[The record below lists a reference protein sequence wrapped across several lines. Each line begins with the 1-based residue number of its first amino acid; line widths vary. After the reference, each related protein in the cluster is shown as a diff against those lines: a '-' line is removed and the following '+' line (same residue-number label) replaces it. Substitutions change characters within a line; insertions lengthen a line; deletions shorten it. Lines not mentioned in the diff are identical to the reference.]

1 MNKTL
6 IATALL
12 VATFSCRADVNGSL
26 NSFFNGLGY
35 SNVTNPSSFK
45 GQTAN
50 YYTGG
55 NLFVRT
61 PVTNAQLVSI
71 TLPKISAGCGGID
84 MFLGGFSHIN
94 STALTQLGKSIV
106 ANAVPFAVD
115 LALQTWAP
123 QLKQIRDN
131 LQSIADKY
139 LNQSINS
146 CEAAQAGVS
155 ALAGFAGVGSQKYIC
170 ATMGTQNNAFADWVA
185 GQQECGAG
193 GQADTQL
200 NHAKNDP
207 ALKDMVRKSHNI
219 VWSAILKNAFLASD
233 TDLAQFLMSISGT
246 YIYDTNGKPKYYS
259 SLLTH
264 NNNLIN
270 ALLMGGK
277 AKTYVCDI
285 KAADKCLR
293 PDGSKTITIST
304 QKSLQNRIFL
314 ILSGM
319 TNKLL
324 ADTPLSADEQSFL
337 EYTTLPILTFIRDA
351 LEAGQ
356 PPNIAAYST
365 AISVQ
370 FVTIYLRN
378 MLTIVKES
386 LAGTNNDA
394 KDIARIEDGII
405 NANRFLD
412 GLESKAMSAIIAEQQ
427 LIQQNRELRRQVEGQ
442 LSARARANLQFGS

>member
-12 VATFSCRADVNGSL
+12 VATFSSRADVNGSL
-26 NSFFNGLGY
+26 NTFFNGLGY
-35 SNVTNPSSFK
+35 ANVTNPSSFK
-45 GQTAN
+45 GQGAN

-61 PVTNAQLVSI
+61 QVQSIQPISLV
-71 TLPKISAGCGGID
+71 LPDINVGCGGID
-84 MFLGGFSHIN
+84 LFLGSFSHIN
-94 STALTQLGKSIV
+94 ADGLIQFGKSIV
-106 ANAVPFAVD
+106 ANAAPFAVD

-131 LQSIADKY
+131 LQAIADKY
-139 LNQSINS
+139 LNQSISS

-185 GQQECGAG
+185 GQQECGSG
-193 GQADTQL
+193 GHADTQL
-200 NHAKNDP
+200 THAKNDDT
-207 ALKDMVRKSHNI
+207 LKDMVRKSHNI
-219 VWSAILKNAFLASD
+219 VWSAILKNAFLAGD

-246 YIYDTNGKPKYYS
+246 YIYDASGKPKHFG

-277 AKTYVCDI
+277 AKSYVCTI
-285 KAADKCLR
+285 KGPEQCLA
-293 PDGSKTITIST
+293 PVKKDITISVD
-304 QKSLQNRIFL
+304 KSLQNRIYL
-314 ILSGM
+314 ILVGM

-324 ADTPLSADEQSFL
+324 ADTELSADEQSFL
-337 EYTTLPILTFIRDA
+337 EYTTLPVLTFIRDA

-386 LAGTNNDA
+386 LAGTSNDA
-394 KDIARIEDGII
+394 KDIEKIESGII
-405 NANRFLD
+405 EANRFLD
-412 GLESKAMSAIIAEQQ
+412 GLENKAMSAIIAEQQ